1 MKRILSFGS
10 AIALCLI
17 TLSIALAQGTF
28 TLPQASAGNG
38 GASSGGSYTLR
49 DAVGVVAG
57 GVSSGGIYQV
67 SGGLALGSSGGGPT
81 PTPTVTPMPI
91 VTPTPTSPPPVAEL
105 IFADSFEA
113 GNLSAWSASSID
125 KGDLSVSAVAA
136 LNGNWGLQT
145 LLDDTKAIYVTDDRP
160 NAERRYRA
168 RFYFDP
174 NGLAMG
180 NNKAH
185 YLFYGYSGA
194 KKVVLRIELG
204 RLNNA
209 YQLRAALLNDG
220 STWSSTAWFIISD
233 TPHVVELDWQ
243 AATAAGA
250 NNGGL
255 TFWLDNVQ
263 RAQITGIDNDKRRI
277 DRISLGAVAG
287 MDKGTLGTAYFDAFV
302 SQRQSY
308 IGPAG
313 VLAADAVVALADGSD
328 PNQVFTTDEPTEEE
342 EEEASE
348 NPTDPTEEHRFYLP
362 LVTN

>member
-1 MKRILSFGS
+1 MKRSSVSIAVLIFSFTTF
-10 AIALCLI
+10 A
-17 TLSIALAQGTF
+17 IALAQGTF
-28 TLPQASAGNG
+28 TLPQAATSNG
-38 GASSGGSYTLR
+38 GTSSGGIYTLR
-49 DAVGVVAG
+49 DGVGDVAG
-57 GVSSGGIYQV
+57 GVASGGIYQV
-67 SGGLALGSSGGGPT
+67 RGGLAPGAGAPLT
-81 PTPTVTPMPI
+81 E
-91 VTPTPTSPPPVAEL
+91 A
-105 IFADSFEA
+105 IFADSFEV
-113 GNLSAWSASSID
+113 GNLSAWSASAID
-125 KGDLSVSAVAA
+125 GGDLSVSTAAA
-136 LNGNWGLQT
+136 LSGNWGMQT

-160 NAERRYRA
+160 NAEPRYRS

-194 KKVVLRIELG
+194 SKVVLRIELG

-209 YQLRAALLNDG
+209 YQLRAALLND
-220 STWSSTAWFIISD
+220 STTWSSTAWFIISD

-255 TFWLDNVQ
+255 TFWLDNIQ
-263 RAQITGIDNDKRRI
+263 RAQITGIDNDTRRI
-277 DRISLGAVAG
+277 DQVRLGAVAG

-313 VLAADAVVALADGSD
+313 VIAADALVAPAADGD
-328 PNQVFTTDEPTEEE
+328 PNQIVTSDEPTEEVE
-342 EEEASE
+342 QERLESTADDSD
-348 NPTDPTEEHRFYLP
+348 THRLYLP

>member
-28 TLPQASAGNG
+28 TLPQSAPGNG

-57 GVSSGGIYQV
+57 GVSNGGIYQV

-81 PTPTVTPMPI
+81 PTPTTTPTPTA
-91 VTPTPTSPPPVAEL
+91 TPTPTSTPPVNEL

-113 GNLSAWSASSID
+113 GNLSAWSASTTD
-125 KGDLSVSAVAA
+125 GGDLSVSAAAA
-136 LNGNWGLQT
+136 LNGNWGMQT
-145 LLDDTKAIYVTDDRP
+145 LLDDTRPLYVTDDRP

-194 KKVVLRIELG
+194 SKVVLRLEL
-204 RLNNA
+204 RRFSNT
-209 YQLRAALLNDG
+209 YQLRTALLNDAT
-220 STWSSTAWFIISD
+220 TWSNTAWFIISD

-243 AATAAGA
+243 AATAARA
-250 NNGGL
+250 NNGSL
-255 TFWLDNVQ
+255 TFWLDNSQ
-263 RAQITGIDNDKRRI
+263 RAQITGIDSDTRRI
-277 DRISLGAVAG
+277 DRVRLGAVAG
-287 MDKGTLGTAYFDAFV
+287 MDAGSLGAAYFDAFV

-313 VLAADAVVALADGSD
+313 VLAADAVVAPADGSD
-328 PNQVFTTDEPTEEE
+328 PNQIFTTDEPTEEVE
-342 EEEASE
+342 EEQPE
-348 NPTDPTEEHRFYLP
+348 NPTDEHRFYLP
-362 LVTN
+362 FVTN

>member
-1 MKRILSFGS
+1 MKRILSFW
-10 AIALCLI
+10 AVALFGLVSS
-17 TLSIALAQGTF
+17 SIVLAQGTF
-28 TLPQASAGNG
+28 TLPQAAASNG
-38 GASSGGSYTLR
+38 GASSGGIYTLR
-49 DAVGVVAG
+49 DGVGAVAG

-67 SGGLALGSSGGGPT
+67 SGGLALGGSGSGPT
-81 PTPTVTPMPI
+81 PTPTATPMPI
-91 VTPTPTSPPPVAEL
+91 VTPTPTSSPPVNEL

-125 KGDLSVSAVAA
+125 KGDLSISAAAA

-160 NAERRYRA
+160 NAERRYRV

-194 KKVVLRIELG
+194 SKVVLRIELG
-204 RLNNA
+204 RVNNS

-277 DRISLGAVAG
+277 DRIRLGAVAG
-287 MDKGTLGTAYFDAFV
+287 MDKGTLGTVYFDAFV
-302 SQRQSY
+302 AQRQSY

-313 VLAADAVVALADGSD
+313 ALAADAMVAIADGND
-328 PNQVFTTDEPTEEE
+328 PNQVYTTDEPTEEVE
-342 EEEASE
+342 EENTPDDAG
-348 NPTDPTEEHRFYLP
+348 THQLYLP

>member
-1 MKRILSFGS
+1 MRRIISIGVVVALFLTMLSV
-10 AIALCLI
+10 
-17 TLSIALAQGTF
+17 ALAQGTF
-28 TLPQASAGNG
+28 TLPQAAASTG

-49 DAVGVVAG
+49 DGVGDVAG
-57 GVSSGGIYQV
+57 GVANGGIYQV
-67 SGGLALGSSGGGPT
+67 SAGIALGSSGGPPATATPT
-81 PTPTVTPMPI
+81 PTPVPPATA
-91 VTPTPTSPPPVAEL
+91 TPTPTPVSPATATPTSTPVPPATATPTSTPPVTEL

-113 GNLSAWSASSID
+113 GNLSAWSASTTD
-125 KGDLSVSAVAA
+125 GGDLSVSAVAA
-136 LNGNWGLQT
+136 LNGNWGMQT
-145 LLDDTKAIYVTDDRP
+145 LLDDTKAIYVTDDPP
-160 NAERRYRA
+160 NAEPRYRA

-204 RLNNA
+204 RFGTT

-277 DRISLGAVAG
+277 D
-287 MDKGTLGTAYFDAFV
+287 
-302 SQRQSY
+302 
-308 IGPAG
+308 
-313 VLAADAVVALADGSD
+313 
-328 PNQVFTTDEPTEEE
+328 
-342 EEEASE
+342 
-348 NPTDPTEEHRFYLP
+348 
-362 LVTN
+362 

>member
-1 MKRILSFGS
+1 LFTAS
-10 AIALCLI
+10 AI
-17 TLSIALAQGTF
+17 LAQGTF
-28 TLPQASAGNG
+28 TLPQAAASNG
-38 GASSGGSYTLR
+38 GASSGGIYTLR
-49 DAVGVVAG
+49 DGVGDVAG
-57 GVSSGGIYQV
+57 GVASGGIYQV
-67 SGGLALGSSGGGPT
+67 RGGIVPSSGGGTQPTPTMTATPTRTATPT
-81 PTPTVTPMPI
+81 PTPTST
-91 VTPTPTSPPPVAEL
+91 PPVAEL

-113 GNLSAWSASSID
+113 GNLSVWSASAID
-125 KGDLSVSAVAA
+125 RGDLSVSAAAA
-136 LNGNWGLQT
+136 LSGNWGMQT
-145 LLDDTKAIYVTDDRP
+145 LLDDTKAIYLTDDWP

-194 KKVVLRIELG
+194 SKVVLRIELG
-204 RLNNA
+204 RLNNS

-277 DRISLGAVAG
+277 DRVRLGAVAG

-302 SQRQSY
+302 AQRQSY

-313 VLAADAVVALADGSD
+313 VLAADAVVAPAEGSD
-328 PNQVFTTDEPTEEE
+328 PNQIYTTDEPTEEVE
-342 EEEASE
+342 EEQAE
-348 NPTDPTEEHRFYLP
+348 NLTDGPDEHRFYLP